1 MVNRREFLWSSC
13 AFATEGL
20 VAASKAQFRV
30 GITTNTRGGWEKDVF
45 LSFREAR
52 EIGYS
57 NVESFIHYFVEFW
70 EKPEELKRR
79 ISDIGVQFVTISNG
93 APLETHFEDP
103 TKHQKI
109 YDDHLRLVRFIKQFG
124 CTHLKIN
131 LGPRRPE
138 GTSDED
144 LKHIAHALQ
153 ELGRRISDEGLKLA
167 PHAHMWSQFENRR
180 EIDFVMHNTDPK
192 YVYFV
197 LDTGHITMAGI
208 DPVEL
213 AHKLGHRILEFH
225 MKDVKP
231 ENRGGAKTRLAKM
244 DGINDPCFFPL
255 GTGGVDFP
263 GLQAHLEKI
272 GWRGWL
278 TVELDTSPWRPPKES
293 ARISKEY
300 LEKKLKISV

>member
-1 MVNRREFLWSSC
+1 MVNRREFLWSSS
-13 AFATEGL
+13 ALAAAGVF
-20 VAASKAQFRV
+20 AASKAQYKV

-52 EIGYS
+52 EVGYS
-57 NVESFIHYFVEFW
+57 NVESFIHYFVDFW

-103 TKHQKI
+103 TKHKKI

-138 GTSDED
+138 GTTDED
-144 LKHIAHALQ
+144 LKHIAHSLE
-153 ELGRRISDEGLKLA
+153 ELGRRISSEGLKLA

-180 EIDFVMHNTDPK
+180 EIDFVMQNTDPK
-192 YVYFV
+192 HVYFV

-208 DPVEL
+208 DPLEL
-213 AHKLGHRILEFH
+213 ARKLGHRILEFH

-255 GTGGVDFP
+255 GSGGVDFP
-263 GLQAHLEKI
+263 GLQTHLEKI
-272 GWRGWL
+272 GWNGWL